1 MIDRIPALTL
11 KLDALRDEEEEIRN
25 DIVWEASNKR
35 NTDELEEQL
44 RELEHTIKIVE
55 QQLKQNQQEK
65 ERA

>member
-25 DIVWEASNKR
+25 DIIWEASNKR

>member
-1 MIDRIPALTL
+1 MDRIPALTL
-11 KLDALRDEEEEIRN
+11 KLDALRDEEQEIRN
-25 DIVWEASNKR
+25 DIIWEASNKK

-55 QQLKQNQQEK
+55 QQLAQHQQEK

>member
-1 MIDRIPALTL
+1 MDRIPALTL
-11 KLDALRDEEEEIRN
+11 KLDALRDEEQEIRN
-25 DIVWEASNKR
+25 DIIWEASNKR

-55 QQLKQNQQEK
+55 QNLAQHQQEK

>member
-1 MIDRIPALTL
+1 MDRIPALTL
-11 KLDALRDEEEEIRN
+11 KLDALRDEEQEIRN
-25 DIVWEASNKR
+25 DIIWEASNKR

-55 QQLKQNQQEK
+55 QQLKQHQQEK

>member
-1 MIDRIPALTL
+1 MDRIPALTL
-11 KLDALRDEEEEIRN
+11 KLDALRDEEQEIRS
-25 DIVWEASNKR
+25 DIIWESSNRK

-55 QQLKQNQQEK
+55 QQLAQHQQEK

>member
-25 DIVWEASNKR
+25 DIIWEASNKR

-55 QQLKQNQQEK
+55 QQLAQHQQEK

>member
-1 MIDRIPALTL
+1 MDRIPALTL

-25 DIVWEASNKR
+25 DIIWEASNKR

-55 QQLKQNQQEK
+55 QQLKQHQQEK

>member
-1 MIDRIPALTL
+1 MDRIPALTL
-11 KLDALRDEEEEIRN
+11 KLDALRDEEQEIRN
-25 DIVWEASNKR
+25 DIIWEASNKR

-55 QQLKQNQQEK
+55 QQLKQNRQEK

>member
-11 KLDALRDEEEEIRN
+11 KLDALRDEEQEIRN
-25 DIVWEASNKR
+25 DIIWEASNKR

>member
-11 KLDALRDEEEEIRN
+11 KLDALRDEQEELRN
-25 DIVWEASNKR
+25 DIVWESSNRK

-55 QQLKQNQQEK
+55 QQLKQHQQEK

>member
-1 MIDRIPALTL
+1 MVDRIPALTL
-11 KLDALRDEEEEIRN
+11 KLDALRDEQEEIRN
-25 DIVWEASNKR
+25 DIIWEASNKR

-55 QQLKQNQQEK
+55 QQLKQNQKEK

>member
-1 MIDRIPALTL
+1 MDRIPALTL

-25 DIVWEASNKR
+25 DIIWEASNKR
-35 NTDELEEQL
+35 NTNELEEQL

-55 QQLKQNQQEK
+55 QQLKQHQQEK

>member
-1 MIDRIPALTL
+1 MVDRIPALTL

-25 DIVWEASNKR
+25 DIIWEASNKR
-35 NTDELEEQL
+35 NTNELEEQL